1 MAGREAVENS
11 RGLGLDFAESR
22 GDGDAAKWLVVGVG
36 VGVGGHKGLLG
47 FATGLEIA
55 TLSIAEFER
64 LRDRPFLFIESV
76 SLVKLKARV
85 FLVRGVLEKLPRGG
99 VFSPMGTRSSTSL
112 LERFSA
118 LIVSSLSMVGTS

>member
-1 MAGREAVENS
+1 MMTGREAVENS

-36 VGVGGHKGLLG
+36 VGGHKGLLG
-47 FATGLEIA
+47 FAIGLEIA
-55 TLSIAEFER
+55 TLSIAECER

-85 FLVRGVLEKLPRGG
+85 FLVRGVLGKLPRGG

-118 LIVSSLSMVGTS
+118 LIVSSLSMIGTS